1 MKLEKLTY
9 SPHCQCH
16 CFLCF
21 VIDSRLG
28 LGIPAVPL
36 EDVEVIAVELAE
48 ATGA

>member
-1 MKLEKLTY
+1 MKLEKLTDT
-9 SPHCQCH
+9 PHCQFH
-16 CFLCF
+16 CFLCS
-21 VIDSRLG
+21 VIVSQLG